1 MAELKGTTLNRD
13 IVVSGIVTMNTF
25 PAPPTLESVKAKI
38 PFLCFRVVTR
48 GLYPDLVKTNVE
60 RNIKTCYK
68 VGLDNFKFEV
78 VTDNALNLPK
88 SALVR
93 ELVVPNDYQT
103 LNNSLLRRARCS
115 TATSRQ

>member
-1 MAELKGTTLNRD
+1 
-13 IVVSGIVTMNTF
+13 MNTF
-25 PAPPTLESVKAKI
+25 PAPPTLEADKAKI